1 MQAVYSVQQYKRP
14 FRACSLRTSW
24 RAVTVT
30 RESVANSRR
39 RTVRDIVLYG
49 LRGGV
54 LIAVL
59 KLTAYRF
66 LVVEHSEIYGA
77 LIAAMFAALGNSWT
91 LCV

>member
-1 MQAVYSVQQYKRP
+1 
-14 FRACSLRTSW
+14 
-24 RAVTVT
+24 
-30 RESVANSRR
+30 
-39 RTVRDIVLYG
+39 VRDIVLYG
-49 LRGGV
+49 LGGGV